1 MIKVCHLST
10 AHKFHDIRILRKECQ
25 SLAKKGYDVY
35 FVVPAP
41 NDMIEDGVKIVPI
54 QVTPT
59 KFRRAFLLPILALKK
74 SLSVKADIYHFHDF
88 ELWPVALL
96 LRFLGKKVIADVH
109 EDIPAQLLQRPWIP
123 RPIRKPLSLIAKWFE
138 DISARTMSAVVTV
151 DASLVRRFS
160 KVNSDVT
167 MLENFPL
174 LQELPLSNKCDD
186 TFKLV
191 SLGGVLDE
199 RCANTIIAASK
210 GLTGVSIVIGGG
222 ISKRYSDL
230 SWQTDNCRYLGYLSA
245 QDALNEN
252 VNADAIFV
260 MFSDQPNHLEI
271 KSNRLYESMYT
282 GKPVIVS
289 SMSNW
294 QAFIDKNECGFAVD
308 QTNPESL
315 IEAIER
321 LKNDKQLA
329 QRLGKNGKQAVLA
342 DYSWPSQ
349 ENKLFDL
356 YKRVER

>member
-10 AHKFHDIRILRKECQ
+10 AHKYHDIRILRKECS
-25 SLAKKGYDVY
+25 SLVKKGYEVY

-41 NDMIEDGVKIVPI
+41 NDMVEDGVKIIPI
-54 QVTPT
+54 QMTPT
-59 KFRRAFLLPILALKK
+59 KFRRAFLLPLLALKK
-74 SLSVKADIYHFHDF
+74 SLLIKADIYHFHDF

-96 LRFLGKKVIADVH
+96 LRLMGKKVIADVH

-123 RPIRKPLSLIAKWFE
+123 QLLRKPLSLMAKWFE
-138 DISARTMSAVVTV
+138 DMSARTMSAVVTV
-151 DASLVRRFS
+151 DSSLVKRFS
-160 KVNSDVT
+160 RVNSDVT

-174 LQELPLSNKCDD
+174 LQELPTLNKCNEA
-186 TFKLV
+186 FKLV

-210 GLTGVSIVIGGG
+210 ELTGVSIVIGGG
-222 ISKRYSDL
+222 ISKQYSDL

-252 VNADAIFV
+252 LQADAILV

-289 SMSNW
+289 SMPNW
-294 QAFIDKNECGFAVD
+294 QAFIDKNKCGCVVD
-308 QTNPESL
+308 QTNPSSL
-315 IEAIER
+315 IDAIEQ
-321 LKNDKQLA
+321 LKNNKFLLKK
-329 QRLGKNGKQAVLA
+329 LGQNGKQAVLSN
-342 DYSWPSQ
+342 YSWPSQ
-349 ENKLFDL
+349 EKKLFSL
-356 YKRVER
+356 YERVVK

>member
-25 SLAKKGYDVY
+25 SLAKKGYEVY

-41 NDMIEDGVKIVPI
+41 NEMVEDQVKIVPL

-59 KFRRAFLLPILALKK
+59 KLRRAFLLPLLALKK
-74 SLSVKADIYHFHDF
+74 SLSIKADIYHFHDF

-96 LRFLGKKVIADVH
+96 LRLFGKKVIADIH

-123 RPIRKPLSLIAKWFE
+123 RALRKPLSMMAKCFE
-138 DISARTMSAVVTV
+138 DMSARTMSAVVTV
-151 DASLVRRFS
+151 DASLVKRFS
-160 KVNSDVT
+160 KVNGDVT

-174 LQELPLSNKCDD
+174 LQDLPAPNKCEE

-191 SLGGVLDE
+191 SLGGALDE
-199 RCANTIIAASK
+199 RCVDTIIAASK
-210 GLTGVSIVIGGG
+210 VVDVSISIGGG
-222 ISKRYSDL
+222 ISKQYSDL
-230 SWQTDNCRYLGYLSA
+230 SWQTENCRYLGYLSA
-245 QDALNEN
+245 EDALN
-252 VNADAIFV
+252 VNMQADAILV

-289 SMSNW
+289 SMPNW

-308 QTNPESL
+308 QTDPASL
-315 IEAIER
+315 VSAIEQ
-321 LKNDKQLA
+321 LKNDKLLA
-329 QRLGKNGKQAVLA
+329 NKLGRNGKKAVLL

-349 ENKLFDL
+349 EKKLFSL
-356 YKRVER
+356 YERVAK